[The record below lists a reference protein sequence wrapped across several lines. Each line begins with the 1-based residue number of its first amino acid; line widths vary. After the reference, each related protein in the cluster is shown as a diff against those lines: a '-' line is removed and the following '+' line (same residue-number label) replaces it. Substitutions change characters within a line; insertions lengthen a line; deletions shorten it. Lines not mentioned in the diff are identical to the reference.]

1 VLDGIA
7 AAGLRPVAVDFPGFG
22 RSGGELT
29 VSEASVPR
37 LSAWLVSFLDA
48 LGQKGPVMVAG
59 HDIGGGVAQHLMLSS
74 TTEVPRVAVVNG
86 IMYDSWPVPGV
97 ARFRDPAVAAATTRD
112 DVLAARRVSVVKA
125 LGRPASE
132 AEIAEYLDPWTDPRG
147 ARSWLALAG
156 AADNRYTQEMLP
168 ALLKSRTPKLLV
180 WGEDDPFQTVDYAE
194 RYAREVPEKDQV
206 GRTHSDGKRSQ
217 KGGRS
222 SGRVLCRQAVKE
234 GPMKV
239 AILDDYQNVA
249 LQLADWSAVRRH
261 AEITVFNDH
270 VADPSAVV
278 ERLRPFEVVC
288 VMRERTPLTR
298 EILQQLPNL
307 KLIASTG
314 PRNAS
319 IDTQTAA
326 DLGITVTATGY
337 DSTPTIEFTW
347 SLILASMRGIDREAA
362 SLKAGGWQTGLG
374 SNLQGKS
381 LGVVGLGNIGREVA
395 RIGIAFGMK
404 VIAWSQNLTEEKAS
418 AAGATLVDKQTLF
431 READVV
437 TVHLVLSGRTRG
449 LIGAP
454 EFALMKPTARF
465 VNTSRGPI
473 VDEVALIEALQARRV
488 AGAAVDVFDAEPLPA
503 DHPFRKLDN
512 VLATP
517 HIGYVTED
525 LYRIFY
531 GDAAANTAKWIE
543 VNATSA

>member
-1 VLDGIA
+1 
-7 AAGLRPVAVDFPGFG
+7 
-22 RSGGELT
+22 
-29 VSEASVPR
+29 
-37 LSAWLVSFLDA
+37 
-48 LGQKGPVMVAG
+48 M
-59 HDIGGGVAQHLMLSS
+59 
-74 TTEVPRVAVVNG
+74 N
-86 IMYDSWPVPGV
+86 
-97 ARFRDPAVAAATTRD
+97 
-112 DVLAARRVSVVKA
+112 
-125 LGRPASE
+125 
-132 AEIAEYLDPWTDPRG
+132 
-147 ARSWLALAG
+147 
-156 AADNRYTQEMLP
+156 
-168 ALLKSRTPKLLV
+168 
-180 WGEDDPFQTVDYAE
+180 
-194 RYAREVPEKDQV
+194 
-206 GRTHSDGKRSQ
+206 
-217 KGGRS
+217 
-222 SGRVLCRQAVKE
+222 
-234 GPMKV
+234 V

-249 LQLADWSAVRRH
+249 LRLADWSGVRRH

-278 ERLRPFEVVC
+278 ARLRPFDVVC

-319 IDTQTAA
+319 IDSQTAV
-326 DLGITVTATGY
+326 DLGIAVTATGY
-337 DSTPTIEFTW
+337 DSTPTIELAW

-374 SNLQGKS
+374 SNLRGKS

-395 RIGIAFGMK
+395 RIGVAFGMK
-404 VIAWSQNLTEEKAS
+404 VIAWSQNLTKEKAC

-449 LIGAP
+449 LIGAS
-454 EFALMKPTARF
+454 EFALMKSTARF

-473 VDEVALIEALQARRV
+473 VDDAALIEALQARRI
-488 AGAAVDVFDAEPLPA
+488 AGAAVDVFDVEPLPS

-525 LYRIFY
+525 LYRTFY
-531 GDAAANTAKWIE
+531 ADAAVNIATWLEANSE
-543 VNATSA
+543 VS